1 MVEEQNGESIFKD
14 DLTNLLLPNSMFIN
28 GISLFLND
36 TSTCQEKIFETCSD
50 NDVECET
57 AFVPDPRQYNLTDDY
72 IYVEQEWGS
81 LFYKHF
87 GNTKKS
93 EAKFL
98 CSREGTHLPT
108 PRFDDENEFYKT
120 HFGDD
125 GLWLDVTFDAKK
137 GLRSAN
143 GHWYIKYLR
152 TFTDRID
159 KPDFL
164 SRDIM
169 TGDEK
174 FAEIKY
180 DEWISLTEKTPGYF
194 NEWTEKDV
202 FMTNSGVWD
211 WAEENNSFNAVC
223 VFNIIP
229 ENCSK
234 CQNES
239 ACRFDKREEKEI
251 ECLCRKTTEGKFC
264 ETDLCSHCKNGGYC
278 DENQCICPYPFHG
291 THCEG
296 KSHT

>member
-36 TSTCQEKIFETCSD
+36 TSTCQEKNFETCSD

-87 GNTKKS
+87 GNIKKS